1 MDVKKISPF
10 SNLYIIELLIKIIII
25 MNKNLVN
32 VPNYPI
38 GMRGLEGLLE
48 EARYFIK
55 GIVREAFAEIIDEK
69 NCSTITNTPL
79 LTTEDLCKR
88 WNINADTL
96 HNWEKKGKIRKLPLG
111 GRKKMYSLKDVLEA
125 EASGLVIAKAG

>member
-1 MDVKKISPF
+1 MKTDVV
-10 SNLYIIELLIKIIII
+10 NLS
-25 MNKNLVN
+25 
-32 VPNYPI
+32 NYPI
-38 GMRGLEGLLE
+38 GMRGMDGLLE

-55 GIVREAFAEIIDEK
+55 GIVREAFEEILAEK
-69 NCSTITNTPL
+69 NYSPIKDTPL
-79 LTTEDLCKR
+79 LTTEELCKR

-125 EASGLVIAKAG
+125 EASGLVIAKVS

>member
-1 MDVKKISPF
+1 MIKDNINF
-10 SNLYIIELLIKIIII
+10 SH
-25 MNKNLVN
+25 
-32 VPNYPI
+32 YPI

-125 EASGLVIAKAG
+125 EVSGLVIAKAG